1 MTAATPAQALGTGSG
16 VKLKDFG
23 ESAIQDA
30 SRIKDGQSAVE
41 NNTAAY
47 GVLSPEAAAEYNSV
61 QNAYYAPL
69 EQQYGITGDQL
80 TQLFQQNVIPTSV
93 QQQLESG
100 ANDLYNATV
109 NPDQW
114 YDKLFSQLALAGTV
128 GVATAGIGS
137 ALAAPAA
144 AALGSTVGGIAAGAG
159 AGIAGGAL
167 SAALQGQN
175 IGKGA
180 LVGGISGGVGAAAS
194 PLIQQLVSQGMP
206 VSVAQAVVKGGAGAV
221 GGAAGAGIN
230 GGNLLQGAEG
240 GALSGAE
247 GSVQNSI
254 FSGASTIFNSGS
266 AASPTTNPG
275 LTNPAAPS
283 ELQAPPGISLA
294 GNPSMSSD
302 PFSFLSQTNDDGPD
316 NYVESQNSG
325 VPTDFGFDPSSLGN
339 IDTSSLLSELQG
351 NDTYNPAGIPS
362 SGGGGIGLS
371 ASLGGGSSGSGN
383 SSLLSQLASALGGGS
398 GGNTALLS
406 QLLGLGATTAGG
418 ALNSDAAKSAASAY
432 GGQTAFNP
440 YSTSTNLGSTSFNG
454 TSATAQLSPQQQMLS
469 QMLGGLAGSSGS
481 ALAAGPQATTT
492 ADFNNLQSGSLQAQQ
507 RLLGNTQ
514 DNEFA
519 NGVLGS
525 TAGSYQT
532 QGALNSIG
540 QQTNQNYQTASNLA
554 STQQQQQLAQLTA
567 SLTGNQ
573 NINSQ
578 QLQQLQAGLTGG
590 AQASNANATAYAP
603 SLYANSNS
611 TFGNALTGLG
621 NSFVNPTTGTG

>member
-1 MTAATPAQALGTGSG
+1 MTATVTQPNISSGSG

-23 ESAIQDA
+23 EDAIQNA
-30 SRIKDGQSAVE
+30 GYIKEGGSAVE

-80 TQLFQQNVIPTSV
+80 TQLFQQNAVPASV
-93 QQQLESG
+93 QQQLNSG
-100 ANDLYNATV
+100 FDDVYNATI

-206 VSVAQAVVKGGAGAV
+206 LSVAQAVVKGGTGAV

-275 LTNPAAPS
+275 LTNPVAPS
-283 ELQAPPGISLA
+283 
-294 GNPSMSSD
+294 NMSTPD
-302 PFSFLSQTNDDGPD
+302 PFTYDPNSDLGTSDSSNDTAG
-316 NYVESQNSG
+316 G
-325 VPTDFGFDPSSLGN
+325 FGFDPSSLGN

-362 SGGGGIGLS
+362 SSGSGIGLN
-371 ASLGGGSSGSGN
+371 ASLGGGGSSAGN
-383 SSLLSQLASALGGGS
+383 SSLLSQLASMLGGS
-398 GGNTALLS
+398 GSNTALLS